1 MSLAQYGFQKLV
13 LLNSAGYSRAEL
25 PLDDSVSIIAPNNTG
40 KTSLINALQFLLIL
54 DKRNMDFGAHSFE
67 NTRRFY
73 FPDNS
78 AFILLEVLLPSGM
91 AVIGCVGKGLS
102 HDYEYFAYKGS
113 LDLEDYRLDGGKLVA
128 QPKLIARLFE
138 CGKMARIYQQ
148 ADLRALLY
156 GNRQKQRS
164 DDPDFTLFPL
174 EFTSQA
180 ATYQRILTRTL
191 RLDRLD
197 SREVKN
203 YLLEIFKND
212 LQDRSV
218 DFKSEWDKSF
228 ADVNYDK
235 SQYDAVFRNQTLIA
249 SMEDSQQLRRTL
261 RGNIILWR
269 PLIERGLNEWEDYYS
284 KSFANFR
291 QRLERLSE
299 ETQAFEDRQKAI
311 YQDQADAKTALKEK
325 EKIEQR
331 YQELTVQFQFV
342 SDLTQLETQREVRQ
356 KQRDELVRIIGNAE
370 QQQSPE
376 AIRRNIA
383 KISKERTDLHSQLA
397 SLNDNLYLQL
407 QKLLPA
413 DSFELLT
420 RLLAKSVLSLPV
432 SENSAVKLNDTAA
445 FRTFAAKLADKISVN
460 RLELPG
466 LSMDVS
472 ALETNLTIKTAQE
485 LETEIGDCERQLAEL
500 AKLLQTVESLT
511 QQKQQQKEL
520 ERQTKDLD
528 KDILDYQDL
537 LLLKASAATRLQT
550 IEEFQKKLAVL
561 EQEETTLVEKKKTL
575 AAMHSNLETEQGELQ
590 SQHKRIHAARQQ
602 RQDQQ
607 SPFNFLEQLSYLPC
621 METAELT
628 MPFLADRIESY
639 NRDCQKLK
647 TIDDEL
653 NRQLGDLHRDNMNK
667 FQTQDSAEQEL
678 DALFAYTQNL
688 NQEKAAIER
697 KARSAVVQVAVILR
711 DLRDSLETLKR
722 RMREF
727 NNKINKRQLSDLKV
741 FKIEPREEEALVKAI
756 QTLISTSEQVE
767 SGNSFDLFDHNAVLD
782 DKELNNAKDTLI
794 KEGEA
799 RGGLRVEH
807 LFRLVFIIA
816 KENQT
821 PAEFEDIDSA
831 ASNGTVL
838 MAKLITGLAMLNQ
851 MQDPRKT
858 IKTACYLDEAASL
871 DQRNQRNLIEI
882 AEEFGFTLI
891 FASPEPQI
899 TARYCVPIGTTNGKN
914 HISRLNW
921 QILETLNDADIGAR
935 P

>member
-54 DKRNMDFGAHSFE
+54 NKQHMDFGAHSVE
-67 NTRRFY
+67 NSKRFY

-78 AFILLEVLLPSGM
+78 AYILLEVLLPSGM

-102 HDYEYFAYKGS
+102 HDYEYFAYQGS
-113 LDLEDYRLDGGKLVA
+113 LDLDDYRLDDGKLVA

-138 CGKMARIYQQ
+138 CGKSAKIYPQ

-156 GNRQKQRS
+156 GNRQKQRA
-164 DDPDFTLFPL
+164 DDPDLTIFPL

-191 RLDRLD
+191 RLDKLD
-197 SREVKN
+197 SKEVKN

-212 LQDRSV
+212 LQDRNV

-235 SQYDAVFRNQTLIA
+235 SQYDAVFRNQSLISA
-249 SMEDSQQLRRTL
+249 MEDNQHSRLVL
-261 RGNIILWR
+261 RGKLILWR
-269 PLIERGLNEWEDYYS
+269 PLLEKALNEWEDFNNS
-284 KSFANFR
+284 SSEQLRLGLRALDEEAEALENR
-291 QRLERLSE
+291 QK
-299 ETQAFEDRQKAI
+299 TIYEDR
-311 YQDQADAKTALKEK
+311 ADAKTELKGHEK
-325 EKIEQR
+325 VEVR
-331 YQELTVQFQFV
+331 YQELNIEFLLV
-342 SDLTQLETQREVRQ
+342 SNVAQLQTQRKNLQ
-356 KQRDELVRIIGNAE
+356 DQRDQLVRSIGNAE
-370 QQQSPE
+370 QQQSLE
-376 AIRRNIA
+376 AINRQIA
-383 KISKERTDLHSQLA
+383 KISKEKTDLLRQLQ
-397 SLNDNLYLQL
+397 SINNNLYLQL

-413 DSFELLT
+413 DSFDFLT
-420 RLLAKSVLSLPV
+420 RLLAKSVLSLPIDQA
-432 SENSAVKLNDTAA
+432 NAIGLNDQTAL
-445 FRTFAAKLADKISVN
+445 RSFAALLEQRLSAN

-466 LSMDVS
+466 LLLDLS
-472 ALETNLTIKTAQE
+472 ALEPNLIIKTAQE
-485 LETEIGDCERQLAEL
+485 LETEISDCEHQLLEL
-500 AKLLQTVESLT
+500 IALLKTVETLS
-511 QQKQQQKEL
+511 QQKQQQQKLEQQIAELTKDEKNYEELLSLKVGAL
-520 ERQTKDLD
+520 ERLSAIEGLKQKL
-528 KDILDYQDL
+528 IL
-537 LLLKASAATRLQT
+537 
-550 IEEFQKKLAVL
+550 L
-561 EQEETTLVEKKKTL
+561 EQETSALAEQKKNISQTQEKHK
-575 AAMHSNLETEQGELQ
+575 AEQKELQ
-590 SQHKRIHAARQQ
+590 NQHQRINTARQQ
-602 RQDQQ
+602 RLDQQ
-607 SPFNFLEQLSYLPC
+607 PPFTILEQLPNLAC
-621 METAELT
+621 MESTELA
-628 MPFLADRIESY
+628 MPTLADRIETY
-639 NRDCQKLK
+639 NRDCYKLK
-647 TIDDEL
+647 QIDEHL
-653 NRQLGDLHRDNMNK
+653 NQQLGTLHRDGVNK
-667 FQTQDSAEQEL
+667 FQTQDTAEQEL
-678 DALFAYTQNL
+678 DALFNYTTQL
-688 NQEKAAIER
+688 SQEQEAIER
-697 KARSAVVQVAVILR
+697 KARSAVVQVAAILR
-711 DLRDSLETLKR
+711 DLRDSLETFKR

-727 NNKINKRQLSDLKV
+727 NNKINRRQLSDLKV
-741 FKIEPREEEALVKAI
+741 FKIEPREHESLVQAI

-767 SGNSFDLFDHNAVLD
+767 SGNSFDLFDHNTVLD
-782 DKELNNAKDTLI
+782 DKALNKAKDILI

-851 MQDPRKT
+851 MQDPRKA

-899 TARYCVPIGTTNGKN
+899 TARYCVPIGTTKGKN

-921 QILETLNDADIGAR
+921 QILESLAEVDK
-935 P
+935 

>member
-54 DKRNMDFGAHSFE
+54 DKRHMDFGAHSVE
-67 NTRRFY
+67 NSRRFY

-78 AFILLEVLLPSGM
+78 AYILLEVLLPSGM

-102 HDYEYFAYKGS
+102 HDYEYFAYQGS
-113 LDLEDYRLDGGKLVA
+113 LDLDDYRLDNGNLVA

-138 CGKMARIYQQ
+138 RGKPAKIYPQ

-164 DDPDFTLFPL
+164 DDPDFTIFPL

-197 SREVKN
+197 SKEVKN

-212 LQDRSV
+212 LQDRNV

-235 SQYDAVFRNQTLIA
+235 TQYDVVFRNRTLITA
-249 SMEDSQQLRRTL
+249 MEDSQQTRRGL
-261 RGNIILWR
+261 RGRIILWR
-269 PLIERGLNEWEDYYS
+269 PLIEQGLNNWEMYYN
-284 KSFANFR
+284 ATAEQTQ
-291 QRLERLSE
+291 QRLQALSA
-299 ETQAFEDRQKAI
+299 ETQALEYRQKTI
-311 YQDQADAKTALKEK
+311 YKDQAETESAVKEQQ
-325 EKIEQR
+325 KIEQR
-331 YQELTVQFQFV
+331 SQELTVRFQFV
-342 SDLTQLETQREVRQ
+342 NDLMSLQNQRQNLQE
-356 KQRDELVRIIGNAE
+356 QRDELVRIIKNAE
-370 QQQSPE
+370 QQQSPD
-376 AIRRNIA
+376 AIKRSIA
-383 KISKERTDLHSQLA
+383 KISKELTDLHRQLA
-397 SLNDNLYLQL
+397 SLNNNLYLQL
-407 QKLLPA
+407 QKLLPT

-432 SENSAVKLNDTAA
+432 TEDSAVKLNDSAA
-445 FRTFAAKLADKISVN
+445 FQSFATRLKGNLSAQ

-466 LSMDVS
+466 LSLDLS
-472 ALETNLTIKTAQE
+472 ALEPNLAIKT
-485 LETEIGDCERQLAEL
+485 GDCERQLTEWQN
-500 AKLLQTVESLT
+500 LLQTVETLT
-511 QQKQQQKEL
+511 KQKLQQNEL
-520 ERQTKDLD
+520 ERQIDELDADIKDY
-528 KDILDYQDL
+528 KEL
-537 LLLKASAATRLQT
+537 LLMQTGAVERLQT
-550 IEEFQKKLAVL
+550 ITDLLQKLAAL
-561 EQEETTLVEKKKTL
+561 KQEESTLTAKKDAITQTQATVK
-575 AAMHSNLETEQGELQ
+575 TEQDDLFNQ
-590 SQHKRIHAARQQ
+590 NRRINNARHQ

-607 SPFNFLEQLSYLPC
+607 PPFDFLEQLPFLPC
-621 METAELT
+621 MEAAELV
-628 MPFLADRIESY
+628 MPTLADRIESY

-647 TIDDEL
+647 QIDDEL
-653 NRQLGDLHRDNMNK
+653 IRQLGELHRDGMNK

-678 DALFAYTQNL
+678 DVLFNYTAQL
-688 NQEKAAIER
+688 NQEQEAIER
-697 KARSAVVQVAVILR
+697 KARSAVVQVAAILR

-727 NNKINKRQLSDLKV
+727 NSKINKRQLSDLKV

-782 DKELNNAKDTLI
+782 DKELTKAKDLLI

-851 MQDPRKT
+851 MQDPRKA

-882 AEEFGFTLI
+882 AAEFGFTLI

-921 QILETLNDADIGAR
+921 QVLESIADAD
-935 P
+935 

>member
-13 LLNSAGYSRAEL
+13 LLNSADYSRAEL

-54 DKRNMDFGAHSFE
+54 DKRHMDFGAHSVE
-67 NTRRFY
+67 NSRRFY

-78 AFILLEVLLPSGM
+78 AYILLEVLLPSGM

-102 HDYEYFAYKGS
+102 HDYEYFAYQGS
-113 LDLEDYRLDGGKLVA
+113 LDLDDYRLDDGKLVA
-128 QPKLIARLFE
+128 QPKLIGRLFE
-138 CGKMARIYQQ
+138 RGKLAKIYPQ

-164 DDPDFTLFPL
+164 DDPDLTIFPL

-235 SQYDAVFRNQTLIA
+235 SQYDAVFRNKLLIA
-249 SMEDSQQLRRTL
+249 AMEDSQQTRLAL
-261 RGNIILWR
+261 RGKIILWR
-269 PLIERGLNEWEDYYS
+269 PIIEQGLNAWEDYNNATS
-284 KSFANFR
+284 EQLR
-291 QRLERLSE
+291 QRLQVL
-299 ETQAFEDRQKAI
+299 TGQAADLENRQKTI
-311 YQDQADAKTALKEK
+311 YKDQAETETALKGQ
-325 EKIEQR
+325 EKIELR
-331 YQELTVQFQFV
+331 YRELNIQFQFV
-342 SDLTQLETQREVRQ
+342 SDLAQLQTQQLVLH
-356 KQRDELVRIIGNAE
+356 KQRDELVRSIGNAE

-376 AIRRNIA
+376 AIKRKIA
-383 KISKERTDLHSQLA
+383 KISKEQTDLHRQLA
-397 SLNDNLYLQL
+397 SLNNNLYLQL
-407 QKLLPA
+407 QKLLPT
-413 DSFELLT
+413 DSFDLLT

-432 SENSAVKLNDTAA
+432 AQGNAVELSDQTA
-445 FRTFAAKLADKISVN
+445 FRSFVAKLEERLSAN

-466 LSMDVS
+466 LLLDLS
-472 ALETNLTIKTAQE
+472 ALEPNLTIKTMQE
-485 LETEIGDCERQLAEL
+485 LEAEINDCEHQLAEL
-500 AKLLQTVESLT
+500 KNLLKTVETLT
-511 QQKQQQKEL
+511 QQKQHQQKLEQQITDLARDVKNYEELLSLQAGAL
-520 ERQTKDLD
+520 ERLQSIEGFKEE
-528 KDILDYQDL
+528 
-537 LLLKASAATRLQT
+537 LK
-550 IEEFQKKLAVL
+550 VL
-561 EQEETTLVEKKKTL
+561 EQAESALSDKKKAL
-575 AAMHSNLETEQGELQ
+575 AQTQASLKIKQDDLQ
-590 SQHKRIHAARQQ
+590 NQHRRINNARHQ
-602 RQDQQ
+602 RRDQQ
-607 SPFNFLEQLSYLPC
+607 SPFNFLEQLPYSPC
-621 METAELT
+621 MESAELA
-628 MPFLADRIESY
+628 MPTLADCIESY
-639 NRDCQKLK
+639 NCDCQKLK
-647 TIDDEL
+647 QIDDEL
-653 NRQLGDLHRDNMNK
+653 NQQLGELHRDGVNK
-667 FQTQDSAEQEL
+667 FQSQDTVEQEL
-678 DALFAYTQNL
+678 NSLFNYTAQL
-688 NQEKAAIER
+688 GQEQAAIER
-697 KARSAVVQVAVILR
+697 KARSAVVQVAAILR
-711 DLRDSLETLKR
+711 DLRDSLETFKR

-727 NNKINKRQLSDLKV
+727 NNKINRRQLSDLKI
-741 FKIEPREEEALVKAI
+741 FKIEPREEESLVRAI

-767 SGNSFDLFDHNAVLD
+767 SGNSFDIFDHNAVLD
-782 DKELNNAKDTLI
+782 DKELNKAKDTLI

-851 MQDPRKT
+851 MQDPRKA
-858 IKTACYLDEAASL
+858 IKTVCYLDEAASL

-882 AEEFGFTLI
+882 AKEFGFTLI

-899 TARYCVPIGTTNGKN
+899 TARYCVPIGTTKGKN

-921 QILETLNDADIGAR
+921 QILETISDVGNQ

>member
-1 MSLAQYGFQKLV
+1 V

-54 DKRNMDFGAHSFE
+54 NKQHMDFGAHSVE
-67 NTRRFY
+67 NSKRFY

-78 AFILLEVLLPSGM
+78 AYILLEVLLPSGM

-102 HDYEYFAYKGS
+102 HDYEYFAYQGS
-113 LDLEDYRLDGGKLVA
+113 LDLDDYRLDDGKLVA

-138 CGKMARIYQQ
+138 CGKSAKIYPQ

-156 GNRQKQRS
+156 GNRQKQRA
-164 DDPDFTLFPL
+164 DDPDLTIFPL

-191 RLDRLD
+191 RLDKLD
-197 SREVKN
+197 SKEVKN

-212 LQDRSV
+212 LQDRNV

-235 SQYDAVFRNQTLIA
+235 SQYDAVFRNQSLISA
-249 SMEDSQQLRRTL
+249 MEDNQHSRLVL
-261 RGNIILWR
+261 RGKLILWR
-269 PLIERGLNEWEDYYS
+269 PLLEKALNEWEDYNNS
-284 KSFANFR
+284 SSEQLRLGLRALDEEAEALENR
-291 QRLERLSE
+291 QK
-299 ETQAFEDRQKAI
+299 TIYEDRAE
-311 YQDQADAKTALKEK
+311 AKTELKGHEK
-325 EKIEQR
+325 VEVR
-331 YQELTVQFQFV
+331 YQELNIEFLLV
-342 SDLTQLETQREVRQ
+342 SNVAQLQTQRKNLQ
-356 KQRDELVRIIGNAE
+356 DQRDQLVRSIGNAE
-370 QQQSPE
+370 QQQSLE
-376 AIRRNIA
+376 AINRQIA
-383 KISKERTDLHSQLA
+383 KISKEKTDLLRQLQ
-397 SLNDNLYLQL
+397 SINNNLYLQL

-413 DSFELLT
+413 DSFDFLT
-420 RLLAKSVLSLPV
+420 RLLAKSVLSLPIG
-432 SENSAVKLNDTAA
+432 LNDQTAL
-445 FRTFAAKLADKISVN
+445 RSFAALLEQRLSAN

-466 LSMDVS
+466 LLLDLS
-472 ALETNLTIKTAQE
+472 ALEPNLIIKTAQE
-485 LETEIGDCERQLAEL
+485 LETEISDCEHQLLEL
-500 AKLLQTVESLT
+500 IALLKTVETLS
-511 QQKQQQKEL
+511 QQKQQQQKLEQQIAELTKDEKNYEELLSLKVGAL
-520 ERQTKDLD
+520 ERLSAIEGLKQKL
-528 KDILDYQDL
+528 IL
-537 LLLKASAATRLQT
+537 
-550 IEEFQKKLAVL
+550 L
-561 EQEETTLVEKKKTL
+561 EQETSALAEQKKNITQTQEKHK
-575 AAMHSNLETEQGELQ
+575 AEQKELQ
-590 SQHKRIHAARQQ
+590 NQHQRINTARQQ
-602 RQDQQ
+602 RLDQQ
-607 SPFNFLEQLSYLPC
+607 PPFTILEQLPNLAC
-621 METAELT
+621 MESTELA
-628 MPFLADRIESY
+628 MPTLADRIETY
-639 NRDCQKLK
+639 NRDCYKLK
-647 TIDDEL
+647 QIDEHL
-653 NRQLGDLHRDNMNK
+653 NQQLGTLHRDGVNK
-667 FQTQDSAEQEL
+667 FQTQDTAEQEL
-678 DALFAYTQNL
+678 DALFNYTTQL
-688 NQEKAAIER
+688 SQEQEAIER
-697 KARSAVVQVAVILR
+697 KARSAVVQVAAILR
-711 DLRDSLETLKR
+711 DLRDSLETFKR

-727 NNKINKRQLSDLKV
+727 NNKINRRQLSDLKV
-741 FKIEPREEEALVKAI
+741 FKIEPREHESLVQAI

-767 SGNSFDLFDHNAVLD
+767 SGNSFDLFDHNTVLD
-782 DKELNNAKDTLI
+782 DKALNKAKDILI

-851 MQDPRKT
+851 MQDPRKA

-899 TARYCVPIGTTNGKN
+899 TARYCVPIGTTKGKN

-921 QILETLNDADIGAR
+921 QILESLAEVDK
-935 P
+935 

>member
-1 MSLAQYGFQKLV
+1 LSLAQYGFQKLV

-54 DKRNMDFGAHSFE
+54 DKRHMDFGAHSFE

-102 HDYEYFAYKGS
+102 HDYEYFAYQGS

-138 CGKMARIYQQ
+138 CGKIARIYQQ

-249 SMEDSQQLRRTL
+249 TMEDSQQTRRTL
-261 RGNIILWR
+261 RGRIILWR
-269 PLIERGLNEWEDYYS
+269 PLIERGLNEWEAYYNNS
-284 KSFANFR
+284 YEQLR
-291 QRLERLSE
+291 QRLQALTE
-299 ETQAFEDRQKAI
+299 EVQALESRQKLI
-311 YQDQADAKTALKEK
+311 YKDQAEAETELREQN
-325 EKIEQR
+325 KIELR
-331 YQELTVQFQFV
+331 FHELTVQFQFV
-342 SDLTQLETQREVRQ
+342 SELAQLQTKRQVLQET
-356 KQRDELVRIIGNAE
+356 RDELVRIIGNAE
-370 QQQSPE
+370 QQQSVDT
-376 AIRRNIA
+376 IRRNIA
-383 KISKERTDLHSQLA
+383 KVTKERTDLIQQLA
-397 SLNDNLYLQL
+397 NINDNLYLQL
-407 QKLLPA
+407 QTLLPTN
-413 DSFELLT
+413 SFDLLT
-420 RLLAKSVLSLPV
+420 RLLAKTVLSLPV
-432 SENSAVKLNDTAA
+432 NEGKAIELNDKRA
-445 FRTFAAKLADKISVN
+445 FLSFAATLEDRLVAN

-466 LSMDVS
+466 LSLDLS
-472 ALETNLTIKTAQE
+472 SLEPNLTIKTAQE
-485 LETEIGDCERQLAEL
+485 LETEISDYAQQFTEW
-500 AKLLQTVESLT
+500 KTLLHTVESLE
-511 QQKQQQKEL
+511 QQKQLQSGL
-520 ERQTKDLD
+520 ERQIAELD
-528 KDILDYQDL
+528 KDIKNYEEL
-537 LLLKASAATRLQT
+537 LSLQTSSSDRLQKIDGLKQKLKA
-550 IEEFQKKLAVL
+550 L
-561 EQEETTLVEKKKTL
+561 EQEESTLGEKKEAVIQTQERHK
-575 AAMHSNLETEQGELQ
+575 AEQKELQ
-590 SQHKRIHAARQQ
+590 SQHQRINYARHQ
-602 RQDQQ
+602 RLDQQ
-607 SPFNFLEQLSYLPC
+607 SPFDFLEQLSYLPC
-621 METAELT
+621 MEPTELT
-628 MPFLADRIESY
+628 MPMLADRIESY
-639 NRDCQKLK
+639 NNDC
-647 TIDDEL
+647 
-653 NRQLGDLHRDNMNK
+653 RQLRQIDNDLSHQLAELHGCGISK
-667 FQTQDSAEQEL
+667 FQTQDSPEQEL
-678 DALFAYTQNL
+678 EALFNYTAQL
-688 NQEKAAIER
+688 SQEQTVIEH
-697 KARSAVVQVAVILR
+697 KARSAVVQVAAILR

-782 DKELNNAKDTLI
+782 DKELNKAKDTLI

-921 QILETLNDADIGAR
+921 QILETLPDADMDVR

>member
-54 DKRNMDFGAHSFE
+54 DKRHMDFGAHSVE
-67 NTRRFY
+67 NSSRFY

-78 AFILLEVLLPSGM
+78 AYILLEVSLPSGM

-102 HDYEYFAYKGS
+102 HDYEYFAYQGS
-113 LDLEDYRLDGGKLVA
+113 LDLDDYRLDNGKLVA

-138 CGKMARIYQQ
+138 RGKPAKIYPQ

-164 DDPDFTLFPL
+164 DDPDFTIFPL

-180 ATYQRILTRTL
+180 ATYQRILTKTL
-191 RLDRLD
+191 RLDRLK
-197 SREVKN
+197 SGEVKN

-235 SQYDAVFRNQTLIA
+235 SQYDTVFRNQTLIA
-249 SMEDSQQLRRTL
+249 SMEDSQQTRRTL
-261 RGNIILWR
+261 RGRIILWR
-269 PLIERGLNEWEDYYS
+269 PLIEQGLNDWEAYNNS
-284 KSFANFR
+284 TSEQLR
-291 QRLERLSE
+291 QRLQALDE
-299 ETQAFEDRQKAI
+299 EAQALENRQKTI
-311 YQDQADAKTALKEK
+311 YKDQAEAESALKSQET
-325 EKIEQR
+325 IELR
-331 YQELTVQFQFV
+331 YQELNVQFQFV
-342 SDLTQLETQREVRQ
+342 SDLTQLQTQRKVLQER
-356 KQRDELVRIIGNAE
+356 RDELVRIIGNAE

-383 KISKERTDLHSQLA
+383 KITKEQRDLRRQLA

-407 QKLLPA
+407 QKLLPT

-432 SENSAVKLNDTAA
+432 TEGNAVELKDQTA
-445 FRTFAAKLADKISVN
+445 FRSFAAKLEDQLSAN

-466 LSMDVS
+466 LSLDLS
-472 ALETNLTIKTAQE
+472 ALEPNLTIKTAQE
-485 LETEIGDCERQLAEL
+485 LETEIGDYTHQLTEL
-500 AKLLQTVESLT
+500 QSLLQTVETLA
-511 QQKQQQKEL
+511 QQKQQQQEL
-520 ERQTKDLD
+520 ERQISELERDVKN
-528 KDILDYQDL
+528 YEEL
-537 LLLKASAATRLQT
+537 LSLQANTSERLQT
-550 IEEFQKKLAVL
+550 IAGLQQKLKALEE
-561 EQEETTLVEKKKTL
+561 EESTLGEKKKALALTQATL
-575 AAMHSNLETEQGELQ
+575 KTKQDDLQ
-590 SQHKRIHAARQQ
+590 NQHRRINNARHQ
-602 RQDQQ
+602 RLDQQ
-607 SPFNFLEQLSYLPC
+607 PPFNFLEQLPYLPC
-621 METAELT
+621 MEMAELT
-628 MPFLADRIESY
+628 MPSLADRIEIY
-639 NRDCQKLK
+639 NRDCQRLK
-647 TIDDEL
+647 QIDNDL
-653 NRQLGDLHRDNMNK
+653 SHQLGELHGYGVSK

-678 DALFAYTQNL
+678 DALFNYTAQL
-688 NQEKAAIER
+688 GQEKTVIEH
-697 KARSAVVQVAVILR
+697 KAREAVIRVAVILR

-871 DQRNQRNLIEI
+871 DQHNQRNLIEI
-882 AEEFGFTLI
+882 ATEFGFTLI
-891 FASPEPQI
+891 FASPEPQV

-921 QILETLNDADIGAR
+921 QILETLADGDVDAQ

>member
-1 MSLAQYGFQKLV
+1 LSLAQYGFQKLV

-78 AFILLEVLLPSGM
+78 AYILLEVLLPSGM

-102 HDYEYFAYKGS
+102 HDYEYFAYQGS

-138 CGKMARIYQQ
+138 CGKMARIYPQ

-235 SQYDAVFRNQTLIA
+235 SQYDAVFRNQALIA
-249 SMEDSQQLRRTL
+249 TMEDSQQTRRTL
-261 RGNIILWR
+261 RGKIILWR
-269 PLIERGLNEWEDYYS
+269 PLIERGLNEWEDYYRN
-284 KSFANFR
+284 SFENFR
-291 QRLERLSE
+291 QRLEGLAE
-299 ETQAFEDRQKAI
+299 ETQALEKRQKAI
-311 YQDQADAKTALKEK
+311 YQEQADAKTALKEK

-342 SDLTQLETQREVRQ
+342 TDLAQLQTQRKVLQ
-356 KQRDELVRIIGNAE
+356 DKLYDLVRIIGNAE

-376 AIRRNIA
+376 AIIRNIA
-383 KISKERTDLHSQLA
+383 KISKEQAELHTQLA
-397 SLNDNLYLQL
+397 SLNNNLYLQL
-407 QKLLPA
+407 QKLLPT

-432 SENSAVKLNDTAA
+432 AENSAVKLNDTAA
-445 FRTFAAKLADKISVN
+445 FQTFAAKLTDHISSN

-466 LSMDVS
+466 LSLDVS
-472 ALETNLTIKTAQE
+472 TLETNLTIKTAQE
-485 LETEIGDCERQLAEL
+485 LETEIGDCEQQLAEL

-520 ERQTKDLD
+520 ERQIKNLD

-537 LLLKASAATRLQT
+537 LLLKTSAATRLQT
-550 IEEFQKKLAVL
+550 IEEFKKKLAVL
-561 EQEETTLVEKKKTL
+561 EREERTLVDKKKAL
-575 AAMHSNLETEQGELQ
+575 AAMHSNLETQQGELQ
-590 SQHKRIHAARQQ
+590 SQHKRIHTARQQ

-607 SPFNFLEQLSYLPC
+607 SPFNFLEQLPYLPC
-621 METAELT
+621 METVELA

-653 NRQLGDLHRDNMNK
+653 NRQLGDLHRDGMSK
-667 FQTQDSAEQEL
+667 FQAQDSAEQEL
-678 DALFAYTQNL
+678 DALFAYTLNL
-688 NQEKAAIER
+688 SQEQAAIER
-697 KARSAVVQVAVILR
+697 KARSAVVQVAAILR

-782 DKELNNAKDTLI
+782 DKELNKAKDTLI

-891 FASPEPQI
+891 FASPEPQV

-921 QILETLNDADIGAR
+921 QILETLCDADMDNR

>member
-13 LLNSAGYSRAEL
+13 LLNSADYSRAEL

-54 DKRNMDFGAHSFE
+54 DKRHMDFGAHSVE
-67 NTRRFY
+67 NSRRFY

-78 AFILLEVLLPSGM
+78 AYILLEVLLPSGM

-102 HDYEYFAYKGS
+102 HDYEYFAYQGS
-113 LDLEDYRLDGGKLVA
+113 LDLDDYRLDDGKLVA
-128 QPKLIARLFE
+128 QPKLIGRLFE
-138 CGKMARIYQQ
+138 RGKLAKIYPQ

-164 DDPDFTLFPL
+164 DDPDLTIFPL

-235 SQYDAVFRNQTLIA
+235 SQYDAVFRNKLLIA
-249 SMEDSQQLRRTL
+249 AMEDSQQTRLAL
-261 RGNIILWR
+261 RGKIILWR
-269 PLIERGLNEWEDYYS
+269 PIIEQGLNAWEDYNNATS
-284 KSFANFR
+284 EQLR
-291 QRLERLSE
+291 QRLQVL
-299 ETQAFEDRQKAI
+299 TGQAADLENRQKTI
-311 YQDQADAKTALKEK
+311 YKDQAETETALKGQ
-325 EKIEQR
+325 EKIELR
-331 YQELTVQFQFV
+331 YRELNIQFQFV
-342 SDLTQLETQREVRQ
+342 SDLAQLQTQQLVLH
-356 KQRDELVRIIGNAE
+356 KQRDELVRSIGNAE

-376 AIRRNIA
+376 AIKRKIA
-383 KISKERTDLHSQLA
+383 KISKEQTDLHRQLA
-397 SLNDNLYLQL
+397 SLNNNLYLQL
-407 QKLLPA
+407 QKLLPT
-413 DSFELLT
+413 DSFDLLT

-432 SENSAVKLNDTAA
+432 AQGNAVELSDQTA
-445 FRTFAAKLADKISVN
+445 FRSFVAKLEERLSAN

-466 LSMDVS
+466 LLLDLS
-472 ALETNLTIKTAQE
+472 ALEPNLTIKTMQE
-485 LETEIGDCERQLAEL
+485 LEAEINDCEHQLAEL
-500 AKLLQTVESLT
+500 KNLLKTVETLT
-511 QQKQQQKEL
+511 QQKQHQQKLEQQITDLARDVKNYEELLSLQAGAL
-520 ERQTKDLD
+520 ERLQSIEGFKEE
-528 KDILDYQDL
+528 
-537 LLLKASAATRLQT
+537 LK
-550 IEEFQKKLAVL
+550 VL
-561 EQEETTLVEKKKTL
+561 EQEESALSDKKKAL
-575 AAMHSNLETEQGELQ
+575 AQTQASLKIKQDDLQ
-590 SQHKRIHAARQQ
+590 NQHRRINSARHQ
-602 RQDQQ
+602 RRDQQ
-607 SPFNFLEQLSYLPC
+607 SPFNFLEQLPYSPC
-621 METAELT
+621 MESAELA
-628 MPFLADRIESY
+628 MPTLADCIESY
-639 NRDCQKLK
+639 NCDCQKLK
-647 TIDDEL
+647 QIDDEL
-653 NRQLGDLHRDNMNK
+653 NQQLGELHRDGVNK
-667 FQTQDSAEQEL
+667 FQSQDTVEQEL
-678 DALFAYTQNL
+678 NSLFNYTAQL
-688 NQEKAAIER
+688 GQEQAAIER
-697 KARSAVVQVAVILR
+697 KARSAVVQVAAILR
-711 DLRDSLETLKR
+711 DLRDSLETFKR

-727 NNKINKRQLSDLKV
+727 NNKINRRQLSDLKI
-741 FKIEPREEEALVKAI
+741 FKIEPREEESLVRAI

-767 SGNSFDLFDHNAVLD
+767 SGNSFDIFDHNAVLD
-782 DKELNNAKDTLI
+782 DKELNKAKDTLI

-851 MQDPRKT
+851 MQDPRKA
-858 IKTACYLDEAASL
+858 IKTVCYLDEAASL

-882 AEEFGFTLI
+882 AKEFGFTLI

-899 TARYCVPIGTTNGKN
+899 TARYCVPIGTTKGKN

-921 QILETLNDADIGAR
+921 QILETLSDEDKQ

>member
-54 DKRNMDFGAHSFE
+54 DKRHMDFGAHSVE
-67 NTRRFY
+67 NSRRFY

-78 AFILLEVLLPSGM
+78 AYILLEVLLPSGM

-102 HDYEYFAYKGS
+102 HDYEYFAYQGS
-113 LDLEDYRLDGGKLVA
+113 LDLDDYRLDDGKLVA
-128 QPKLIARLFE
+128 QPKLIGRLFE
-138 CGKMARIYQQ
+138 RGKPAKIYPQ

-164 DDPDFTLFPL
+164 DDPDLTIFPL

-235 SQYDAVFRNQTLIA
+235 SQYDTVFRNKALIA
-249 SMEDSQQLRRTL
+249 AMEDSQQTRLAL
-261 RGNIILWR
+261 RGKIILWR
-269 PLIERGLNEWEDYYS
+269 PLIEKGLNDWEDYNNS
-284 KSFANFR
+284 ASEQLR
-291 QRLERLSE
+291 QRLRALDE
-299 ETQAFEDRQKAI
+299 EAEALENRQKTI
-311 YQDQADAKTALKEK
+311 YKDQAKVETALKDQK
-325 EKIEQR
+325 KIELR
-331 YQELTVQFQFV
+331 YQELNIQFQFV
-342 SDLTQLETQREVRQ
+342 SDLAQLQTQRQVLQE
-356 KQRDELVRIIGNAE
+356 QRDELVRSIGNAE

-376 AIRRNIA
+376 AIKRNIA
-383 KISKERTDLHSQLA
+383 KISKEQTDLHRQLA
-397 SLNDNLYLQL
+397 SLNNNLYLQL
-407 QKLLPA
+407 QKLLPT
-413 DSFELLT
+413 DSFDLLT

-432 SENSAVKLNDTAA
+432 AQGNAVELNDQTA
-445 FRTFAAKLADKISVN
+445 FRSFAEKLEERLSAN

-466 LSMDVS
+466 LLLDLS
-472 ALETNLTIKTAQE
+472 ALEPNLTIKTAQE
-485 LETEIGDCERQLAEL
+485 LEAEINDCEHQLTESNN
-500 AKLLQTVESLT
+500 LLKTVETLT
-511 QQKQQQKEL
+511 QQKQRQQEMERRITEL
-520 ERQTKDLD
+520 ERDVKNYEELLSLQAGASERLQAIEDLEQ
-528 KDILDYQDL
+528 K
-537 LLLKASAATRLQT
+537 LKALER
-550 IEEFQKKLAVL
+550 EESVLGEQKKTIVQT
-561 EQEETTLVEKKKTL
+561 QEIHKADQK
-575 AAMHSNLETEQGELQ
+575 ELQ
-590 SQHKRIHAARQQ
+590 SQHQRINYARHQ
-602 RQDQQ
+602 RIDQLP
-607 SPFNFLEQLSYLPC
+607 PFNFLDQLPNLPC
-621 METAELT
+621 MAAAELA
-628 MPFLADRIESY
+628 MPSLADCIESY

-647 TIDDEL
+647 QIDDQL
-653 NRQLGDLHRDNMNK
+653 NQHLGELHRDGVSK
-667 FQTQDSAEQEL
+667 FQAQDSAEQEL
-678 DALFAYTQNL
+678 NSLFNYTAQL
-688 NQEKAAIER
+688 SQEQEAIER
-697 KARSAVVQVAVILR
+697 KARSAVVQVAAILR
-711 DLRDSLETLKR
+711 DLRDSLETFKR

-727 NNKINKRQLSDLKV
+727 NNKINRRQLSDLKV

-782 DKELNNAKDTLI
+782 DKDLNKAKDTLI
-794 KEGEA
+794 AEGEA

-851 MQDPRKT
+851 MQDPRKA

-899 TARYCVPIGTTNGKN
+899 TARYCVPIGTTKGKN

-921 QILETLNDADIGAR
+921 QILETIFDVGNQ